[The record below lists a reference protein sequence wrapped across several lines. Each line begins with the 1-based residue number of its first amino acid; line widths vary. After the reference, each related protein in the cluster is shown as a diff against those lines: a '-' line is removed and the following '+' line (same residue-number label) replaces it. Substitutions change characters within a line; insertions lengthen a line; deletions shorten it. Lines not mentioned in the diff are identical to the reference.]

1 MLARPVFAVLAVLAF
16 AAPAFAAD
24 QDFQIVNRTGYQI
37 DEVYVGASTSR
48 SWGKDLMGRGSLE
61 DGAKLNVSFPNRTT
75 ACSFD
80 IKVVYNDGDE
90 AEWSQVNLCQVSKVN
105 LYWRNGATRAVT
117 E

>member
-1 MLARPVFAVLAVLAF
+1 MLARLTTAMFLFAL
-16 AAPAFAAD
+16 PAFAAD

-37 DEVYVGASTSR
+37 DEVYVGASSSR
-48 SWGKDLMGRGSLE
+48 SWGKDLMGRGTLT
-61 DGAKLNVSFPNRTT
+61 DGERLDVTFPNRTSN
-75 ACSFD
+75 CKFD

-90 AEWSQVNLCQVSKVN
+90 AEWSQVNLCSVSKVN

>member
-1 MLARPVFAVLAVLAF
+1 MFARLLFAAF
-16 AAPAFAAD
+16 ALMLGALPAFAAD
-24 QDFQIVNRTGYQI
+24 QDFQVVNRTGYQI
-37 DEVYVGASTSR
+37 DEVYVGASSSR
-48 SWGKDLMGRGSLE
+48 SWGKDLMGRGSLG
-61 DGAKLNVSFPNRTT
+61 DGKIVDITFPNRTS

-90 AEWSQVNLCQVSKVN
+90 AEWTSVNLCKVSKVS